1 MKPLI
6 ASSSRWLPGL
16 VLVLIWLTLWLSGLW
31 LKPPNPDRAIAVIRV
46 NDVYLDGRRF
56 DCRSL
61 SETMAFDLGCALA
74 LPDGTL
80 EVETRANTSPNCT
93 ATWAGQSLP
102 CRLRGFGYFRSVAE
116 VIAPA
121 DVAAR
126 LAPGDVTLV
135 ALGLSEQVW
144 LPIGFAILATTSLLV
159 LIAAWSLTRTL
170 PRWRLT
176 SAGALALTILPL
188 NLLIVVVNYAGMAMI
203 D

>member
-16 VLVLIWLTLWLSGLW
+16 VLVLIWLTLWLTGLW
-31 LKPPNPDRAIAVIRV
+31 LKPPSPDRAIAVIRV

-80 EVETRANTSPNCT
+80 KVETRANTSPNCT
-93 ATWAGQSLP
+93 ATWAGRSLP
-102 CRLRGFGYFRSVAE
+102 CRLRGFGYFHSVAE

-135 ALGLSEQVW
+135 ALGLSEQAW
-144 LPIGFAILATTSLLV
+144 LPIGFAILAATSLLV

-176 SAGALALTILPL
+176 SAGALALTVLPL
-188 NLLIVVVNYAGMAMI
+188 NLLIVVVNYAGLAMI